1 MEIKQGYKQTD
12 IGVIPEDW
20 EICSFSDTANK
31 NVNWSI
37 TGGPF
42 GSNLKASDYTTDG
55 VQIIQLQNIGDGEFL
70 NDYTIFTSDEKAD
83 ELLSC
88 NIYPGDIILSKMG
101 DPVARACFIPNTAK
115 RFLMAS
121 DGIRLVVNEREFS
134 KRFVHDYINSKYFR
148 NRAFEVSHGSTRLRI
163 GLPELKKLLVI
174 KPPKAE
180 QTAIATALSDM
191 DDLINSLSNL
201 IEKKKAIKQGA
212 MQQLLKPKEGWV
224 VKKLGE
230 ITKLF
235 TKQTGFDYSAFIK
248 PSLVQTKTDETIPF
262 IQNKD
267 FNNKWIN
274 FNTDYYIPLSVATQF
289 PKILLDEKSLL
300 ISISGSIGN
309 IGVYDSEKL
318 AFIGGAVAILK
329 FKDTKII
336 DWILYYLK
344 SDAGQKKLFG
354 SVKAGSHQNL
364 ILDDIRKVEIPLPL
378 LEEQVHITTLLDDME
393 NEILSLEQNLS
404 KYQMLKQGMM
414 QELLTGKTRL
424 V

>member
-1 MEIKQGYKQTD
+1 
-12 IGVIPEDW
+12 
-20 EICSFSDTANK
+20 
-31 NVNWSI
+31 
-37 TGGPF
+37 
-42 GSNLKASDYTTDG
+42 
-55 VQIIQLQNIGDGEFL
+55 
-70 NDYTIFTSDEKAD
+70 
-83 ELLSC
+83 
-88 NIYPGDIILSKMG
+88 
-101 DPVARACFIPNTAK
+101 
-115 RFLMAS
+115 
-121 DGIRLVVNEREFS
+121 
-134 KRFVHDYINSKYFR
+134 
-148 NRAFEVSHGSTRLRI
+148 
-163 GLPELKKLLVI
+163 
-174 KPPKAE
+174 
-180 QTAIATALSDM
+180 
-191 DDLINSLSNL
+191 
-201 IEKKKAIKQGA
+201 
-212 MQQLLKPKEGWV
+212 LLKPKEGWV